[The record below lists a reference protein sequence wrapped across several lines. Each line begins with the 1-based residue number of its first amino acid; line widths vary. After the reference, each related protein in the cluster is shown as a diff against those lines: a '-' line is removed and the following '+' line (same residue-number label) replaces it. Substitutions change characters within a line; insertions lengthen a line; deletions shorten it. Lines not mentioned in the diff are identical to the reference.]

1 MEYSVQKTV
10 ESSLFRG
17 LTPTF
22 HVIFHIICFFTTN
35 GDITDCKSLENSQ
48 GNFHDGVSLIKVIS
62 RQFSD
67 CNFAIMK
74 IHDRFFLEN
83 VTKTSCLKRNKES
96 LF

>member
-35 GDITDCKSLENSQ
+35 GDTTNCKSLENSQ
-48 GNFHDGVSLIKVIS
+48 GNFHDGVSLIKVKPTVF
-62 RQFSD
+62 RLQLY
-67 CNFAIMK
+67 CNENSLQI
-74 IHDRFFLEN
+74 RFG
-83 VTKTSCLKRNKES
+83 KRTIN
-96 LF
+96 